1 MMRIEEV
8 PPTDWATALNEFTL
22 AHEGWLASM
31 ATFGSEPQPRS
42 EITNLPLI
50 GVSAV
55 QPDDAG
61 IAISVAR
68 SSEDHVTHVIE
79 RAAHVYVQ
87 RGTNGATAS
96 LMVESEE
103 GTRTVLRVRAPA
115 EPTRMPRRVRP
126 HRI

>member
-8 PPTDWATALNEFTL
+8 PPTDWAAALNEFTL
-22 AHEGWLASM
+22 AHEGWLTSM
-31 ATFGSEPQPRS
+31 ASFASERPPRS

-50 GVSAV
+50 GISAV
-55 QPDDAG
+55 QPDDAD

-68 SSEDHVTHVIE
+68 SSVEHVTHVIE

-96 LMVESEE
+96 LIVDSEE

-115 EPTRMPRRVRP
+115 EPTRTP
-126 HRI
+126 